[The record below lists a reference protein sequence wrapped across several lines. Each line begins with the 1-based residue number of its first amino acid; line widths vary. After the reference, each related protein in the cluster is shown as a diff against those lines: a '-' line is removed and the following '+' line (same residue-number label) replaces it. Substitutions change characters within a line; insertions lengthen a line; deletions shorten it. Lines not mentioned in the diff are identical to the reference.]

1 MASVAHSFQSVSS
14 IMMIF
19 VQSVEMRI
27 VRGLDGLEYID
38 IKEAI

>member
-1 MASVAHSFQSVSS
+1 MAPVAHSFQNLSL